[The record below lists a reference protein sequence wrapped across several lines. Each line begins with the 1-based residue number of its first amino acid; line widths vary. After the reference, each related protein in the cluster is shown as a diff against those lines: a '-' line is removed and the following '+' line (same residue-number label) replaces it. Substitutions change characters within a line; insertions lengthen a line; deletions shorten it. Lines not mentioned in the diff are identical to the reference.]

1 VKIALIAVGRARRDD
16 AAALFEHYAK
26 RLRATI
32 DVREIPEG
40 KGKTA
45 AERMTREGT
54 AILAAIPKGAH
65 VVALDPR
72 GKAMTSEAF
81 ATIVGGAADRGQTL
95 AFLIGGADGF
105 ADEVR
110 ARADLVLSFGPMT
123 WPHLMVRA
131 MLAEQIY
138 RAETIL
144 SGHPYHRG
152 HGDG

>member
-1 VKIALIAVGRARRDD
+1 MKIALIAVGRARRDD
-16 AAALFEHYAK
+16 AAALFDHYTK
-26 RLRATI
+26 RIRATI

-40 KGKTA
+40 KGKTPS
-45 AERMTREGT
+45 ERMAREAS
-54 AILAAIPKGAH
+54 AILAAIPKDAH

-72 GKAMTSEAF
+72 GRAMASEEF
-81 ATIVGGAADRGQTL
+81 ATIIGKLADGGRTP

-144 SGHPYHRG
+144 AGHPYHRG
-152 HGDG
+152 

>member
-1 VKIALIAVGRARRDD
+1 MKIALIAVGRARRDPS
-16 AAALFEHYAK
+16 AALFEHYLG
-26 RLRATI
+26 RIRSTI
-32 DVREIPEG
+32 EVREIPEA
-40 KGKTA
+40 KGNTA
-45 AERMTREGT
+45 AERMEREAK
-54 AILAAIPKGAH
+54 AILAAVPKGAH

-72 GKAMTSEAF
+72 GKTLTSEAF
-81 ATIVGGAADRGQTL
+81 AAHIRKLGDEARAV

-110 ARADLVLSFGPMT
+110 AKADLVLSFGAMT

-144 SGHPYHRG
+144 AGHPYHRP
-152 HGDG
+152 

>member
-1 VKIALIAVGRARRDD
+1 MKIALIAVGRARRDE
-16 AAALFEHYAK
+16 ATALFEHYAK
-26 RLRATI
+26 RVRAAI

-40 KGKTA
+40 RGKSA
-45 AERMTREGT
+45 AERMTREG
-54 AILAAIPKGAH
+54 AALLAAIPKDAH

-72 GKAMTSEAF
+72 GKPMTSEAF
-81 ATIVGGAADRGQTL
+81 AALIGAAAERGQTL

-105 ADEVR
+105 ADDVR
-110 ARADLVLSFGPMT
+110 TRADLVLSFGPMT

-144 SGHPYHRG
+144 AGHPYHRA
-152 HGDG
+152 

>member
-16 AAALFEHYAK
+16 AAALFDHYAK
-26 RLRATI
+26 RIRATI
-32 DVREIPEG
+32 DVREIAEG
-40 KGKTA
+40 KGRTA
-45 AERMTREGT
+45 PERMEREAT
-54 AILAAIPKGAH
+54 AILAAVPKDAH

-72 GKAMTSEAF
+72 GKTMTSEAF
-81 ATIVGGAADRGQTL
+81 AALVGKVADRGCPL

-105 ADEVR
+105 AEEVR
-110 ARADLVLSFGPMT
+110 TRADVVLSLGTMT

-144 SGHPYHRG
+144 AGHPYHRA
-152 HGDG
+152 

>member
-1 VKIALIAVGRARRDD
+1 MKIALIAVGRARRDD

-26 RLRATI
+26 RIRATI
-32 DVREIPEG
+32 EVREIPEG

-45 AERMTREGT
+45 AERMGREAT
-54 AILAAIPKGAH
+54 AIVAALPRDCHI
-65 VVALDPR
+65 VALDPR
-72 GKAMTSEAF
+72 GSTMTSESF
-81 ATIVGGAADRGQTL
+81 AGLLGKIAERGRTL

-105 ADEVR
+105 SEEIR

-123 WPHLMVRA
+123 WPHLLVRA

-144 SGHPYHRG
+144 SGHPYHRA
-152 HGDG
+152 

>member
-16 AAALFEHYAK
+16 AAALFDRYAK
-26 RLRATI
+26 RIRAAI
-32 DVREIPEG
+32 DVREIAEG
-40 KGKTA
+40 KGRTA
-45 AERMTREGT
+45 AERMSREAT
-54 AILAAIPKGAH
+54 AILAAIPKDAH
-65 VVALDPR
+65 VIALDPR
-72 GKAMTSEAF
+72 GKTMTSQAF
-81 ATIVGGAADRGQTL
+81 AATVGKIADRGRTL

-110 ARADLVLSFGPMT
+110 AQADLVLSLGPMT

-144 SGHPYHRG
+144 AGHPYHRA
-152 HGDG
+152 

>member
-1 VKIALIAVGRARRDD
+1 MKIALIAVGRARRDD
-16 AAALFEHYAK
+16 AAALFDHYAK
-26 RLRATI
+26 RIRATI

-40 KGKTA
+40 KGKA
-45 AERMTREGT
+45 ASERMAREAT
-54 AILAAIPKGAH
+54 AILAAIPKDAH

-81 ATIVGGAADRGQTL
+81 AALLGKIGDRGRPL

-105 ADEVR
+105 AEDIR

-144 SGHPYHRG
+144 AGHPYHRA
-152 HGDG
+152 

>member
-1 VKIALIAVGRARRDD
+1 MKIALIAVGRARRDD

-26 RLRATI
+26 RIRATI

-45 AERMTREGT
+45 TERMERE
-54 AILAAIPKGAH
+54 AAAMLSALPRDCHI
-65 VVALDPR
+65 VALDPR
-72 GKAMTSEAF
+72 GNTMTSEAF
-81 ATIVGGAADRGQTL
+81 AGLFGNAAERGRTL

-105 ADEVR
+105 AEEVR
-110 ARADLVLSFGPMT
+110 TRADLVLSFGPMT

-144 SGHPYHRG
+144 AGHPYHRA
-152 HGDG
+152 